1 MHVRAVAPIAAAVA
15 LCLSSLSAIAAE
27 IKPAELLEQAKAEQ
41 SAYIETVKQLVA
53 VDTGTGQAEG
63 LATVSKMLIERL
75 QALGAQVSTSPATP
89 SAGDN
94 IVGTLKGTGSK
105 DFLLMVHYDTV
116 FAEGT
121 AAERPFRMDEQ
132 RAYGP
137 GVADAKGGV
146 AMILHALEL
155 LKAQQF
161 DDYGTITVLFN
172 PDEEMGSAGSKKIIA
187 ELARK
192 HDYVFS
198 YEPPDSDAV
207 TTATNGI
214 NAVMLEVKGKS
225 SHAGSAPE
233 DGRNAVLELAHQ
245 LVQLKELGD
254 PDKGTTVSWTMIAG
268 GEKRNII
275 PNKATA
281 EADMRYSDISETER
295 VLADAQKIIGN
306 KLIDDTR
313 VELRV
318 DKGRPPLAKNPAS
331 ERLAE
336 TAQRLYGEI
345 DQRIE
350 PIAMRFGTDAGYAY
364 VPDSDK
370 PAVLETMGVVGAGL
384 HSEDEYI
391 ELSSIAPRR
400 YLTTA
405 MIRALS
411 AEDAAR

>member
-15 LCLSSLSAIAAE
+15 LCLSSLSANAAE

-63 LATVSKMLIERL
+63 LATVSQMLVERL

-161 DDYGTITVLFN
+161 DEYGTITVLFN

-233 DGRNAVLELAHQ
+233 DGRNAALELAHQ

-254 PDKGTTVSWTMIAG
+254 PDKGTTVSWTMVAG

-391 ELSSIAPRR
+391 ELSSIAPRL

-411 AEDAAR
+411 AESAAR

>member
-15 LCLSSLSAIAAE
+15 LCLSSLSAMAAE

-63 LATVSKMLIERL
+63 LATVSQMLVERL
-75 QALGAQVSTSPATP
+75 QALGAEVSTSPATP

-94 IVGTLKGTGSK
+94 IVGTLKGSGGK

-161 DDYGTITVLFN
+161 DAYGTITILFN

-198 YEPPDSDAV
+198 YEPPDRDAV

-233 DGRNAVLELAHQ
+233 EGRNAVLELAHQ
-245 LVQLKELGD
+245 LVQLKDLGD

-295 VLADAQKIIGN
+295 VLADAQKIIEN

-391 ELSSIAPRR
+391 ELSSIAPRL

>member
-1 MHVRAVAPIAAAVA
+1 MPIRAVAPIAAAVA

-161 DDYGTITVLFN
+161 DEYGTITVLFN

-245 LVQLKELGD
+245 LVQLKDLGD

-281 EADMRYSDISETER
+281 EADMRYSDISETQR
-295 VLADAQKIIGN
+295 VLADAQKIIEN

-391 ELSSIAPRR
+391 ELSSIAPRL

>member
-15 LCLSSLSAIAAE
+15 LCLSSLSAMAAE
-27 IKPAELLEQAKAEQ
+27 IKSAELLEQAKAEQ

-53 VDTGTGQAEG
+53 VDTGTGQAVG
-63 LATVSKMLIERL
+63 LATVSQMLVERL
-75 QALGAQVSTSPATP
+75 QALGAEVSTSPAAP

-94 IVGTLKGTGSK
+94 IVGTLKGTGSR

-198 YEPPDSDAV
+198 YEPPDRDAV

-233 DGRNAVLELAHQ
+233 EGRNAVLELAHQ

-295 VLADAQKIIGN
+295 VLADAQKIIEN

-350 PIAMRFGTDAGYAY
+350 LIAMRFGTDAGYAY

-391 ELSSIAPRR
+391 ELSSIAPRL

>member
-1 MHVRAVAPIAAAVA
+1 MPIRAIAPIAAAVA

-53 VDTGTGQAEG
+53 VDTGTGQAAG
-63 LATVSKMLIERL
+63 LATVSQMLVERL
-75 QALGAQVSTSPATP
+75 QALGAEVSTSPATP

-94 IVGTLKGTGSK
+94 IVGTLKGSGSK

-121 AAERPFRMDEQ
+121 AAERPLRMDDK

-161 DDYGTITVLFN
+161 DAYGTITVLFN

-233 DGRNAVLELAHQ
+233 DGRNAVMELAHQ
-245 LVQLKELGD
+245 LVQLKDLGD

-281 EADMRYSDISETER
+281 EADMRYSDISETDR
-295 VLADAQKIIGN
+295 VLTDAQKIIGN

-336 TAQRLYGEI
+336 TAQRLYSEI

-384 HSEDEYI
+384 HSEEEYI
-391 ELSSIAPRR
+391 ELSSIAPRL

-411 AEDAAR
+411 AEQAP

>member
-15 LCLSSLSAIAAE
+15 LCLSSLSAMAAE

-63 LATVSKMLIERL
+63 LATVSQLLVERL
-75 QALGAQVSTSPATP
+75 QTLGAEVSTSSATP

-94 IVGTLKGTGSK
+94 IVGTLKGSGGK

-146 AMILHALEL
+146 AMILQALEL

-161 DDYGTITVLFN
+161 DAYGTITVLFN

-187 ELARK
+187 ELASK

-198 YEPPDSDAV
+198 YEPPDRDAV

-233 DGRNAVLELAHQ
+233 EGRNAVLELAHQ
-245 LVQLKELGD
+245 LVQLKDLGD

-281 EADMRYSDISETER
+281 EADMRYSDISETDR

-391 ELSSIAPRR
+391 ELSSIAPRL

>member
-15 LCLSSLSAIAAE
+15 LCLSSLSVMAAE
-27 IKPAELLEQAKAEQ
+27 LKPAELLEQARAEQ
-41 SAYIETVKQLVA
+41 SAYLETVKKLVA
-53 VDTGTGQAEG
+53 VDTGTGQAKG
-63 LATVSKMLIERL
+63 LATVSQMLVERL
-75 QALGAQVSTSPATP
+75 QALGAEVSTSAATP

-94 IVGTLKGTGSK
+94 IVGTLKGTGGK

-155 LKAQQF
+155 LKAQRF
-161 DDYGTITVLFN
+161 DGYGTITVLFN

-198 YEPPDSDAV
+198 YEPPDRDAV

-245 LVQLKELGD
+245 LVQLKDLGD
-254 PDKGTTVSWTMIAG
+254 PDKGTTVNWTMIAG

-281 EADMRYSDISETER
+281 EADMRYSDISETDR
-295 VLADAQKIIGN
+295 VLADAQKIIEN
-306 KLIDDTR
+306 RLIDDTR
-313 VELRV
+313 VELRI

-331 ERLAE
+331 ERLVA

-364 VPDSDK
+364 VPGSDK

-384 HSEDEYI
+384 HAEDEYI
-391 ELSSIAPRR
+391 ELSSIAPRL

-411 AEDAAR
+411 VEPAP

>member
-1 MHVRAVAPIAAAVA
+1 M
-15 LCLSSLSAIAAE
+15 AAE
-27 IKPAELLEQAKAEQ
+27 LKPAELLEQARAEQ
-41 SAYIETVKQLVA
+41 SAYLETVKKLVA
-53 VDTGTGQAEG
+53 VDTGTGQAKG
-63 LATVSKMLIERL
+63 LATVSQMLVERL
-75 QALGAQVSTSPATP
+75 QALGAEVSTSAATP

-94 IVGTLKGTGSK
+94 IVGTLKGTGGK

-121 AAERPFRMDEQ
+121 AAERPFRMDER

-155 LKAQQF
+155 LKAQRF

-198 YEPPDSDAV
+198 YEPPDRDAV

-245 LVQLKELGD
+245 LVQLKDLGD
-254 PDKGTTVSWTMIAG
+254 PDKGTTVNWTMIAG

-281 EADMRYSDISETER
+281 EADMRYSDISETDR
-295 VLADAQKIIGN
+295 VLADAQKIIEN
-306 KLIDDTR
+306 RLIDDTR
-313 VELRV
+313 VELRI

-331 ERLAE
+331 ERLVA

-364 VPDSDK
+364 VPGSDK

-384 HSEDEYI
+384 HAEDEYI
-391 ELSSIAPRR
+391 ELSSIAPRL

-411 AEDAAR
+411 TEPAPD

>member
-1 MHVRAVAPIAAAVA
+1 MYLRAVTPLAAAIA
-15 LCLSSLSAIAAE
+15 LCLSPLTGQAAE
-27 IKPAELLEQAKAEQ
+27 LQPAELLAQAKAEQ
-41 SAYIETVKQLVA
+41 PAYLETVKQLVA
-53 VDTGTGQAEG
+53 VDTGTGQQAG
-63 LATVSKMLIERL
+63 LSTVSQMLVERL
-75 QALGAQVSTSPATP
+75 KALGAEVSSRPATP

-94 IVGTLKGTGSK
+94 IVGTLKGQGSK

-116 FAEGT
+116 FAEGS
-121 AAERPFRMDEQ
+121 AAERPFRIDDS

-155 LKAQQF
+155 LRDQQF

-172 PDEEMGSAGSKKIIA
+172 PDEEMGSKGSKAIIA
-187 ELARK
+187 ELARQ

-198 YEPPDSDAV
+198 YEPPDRDAV

-214 NAVMLEVKGKS
+214 NAVMLEVRGKS

-233 DGRNAVLELAHQ
+233 DGRNAVMELAHQ
-245 LVQLKELGD
+245 LTQLRDLGD
-254 PDKGTTVSWTMIAG
+254 ADKGTTVNWTLIDG

-275 PNKATA
+275 PDQATA

-295 VLADAQKIIGN
+295 VLADGRRIIEN
-306 KLIDDTR
+306 RLIDDTR
-313 VELRV
+313 VELRI
-318 DKGRPPLAKNPAS
+318 DKGRPPLADNPGS
-331 ERLAE
+331 RRLAE

-345 DQRIE
+345 DQDIE

-384 HSEDEYI
+384 HSEDEYL
-391 ELSSIAPRR
+391 ELASIAPRL

-411 AEDAAR
+411 TDAP

>member
-15 LCLSSLSAIAAE
+15 LCLSSLSAMAAE
-27 IKPAELLEQAKAEQ
+27 IKPAELLKQAKAEQ
-41 SAYIETVKQLVA
+41 SAYIATVKQLVA
-53 VDTGTGQAEG
+53 VDTGTGQVEG
-63 LATVSKMLIERL
+63 LATVSQMLVERL
-75 QALGAQVSTSPATP
+75 QALGAEVSTSPATP

-121 AAERPFRMDEQ
+121 AAERPFRMDEK

-198 YEPPDSDAV
+198 YEPPDRDAV

-233 DGRNAVLELAHQ
+233 EGRNAVLELAHQ
-245 LVQLKELGD
+245 LVQLKDLGD

-295 VLADAQKIIGN
+295 VLAAAQKIIEN
-306 KLIDDTR
+306 KLIDETR

-391 ELSSIAPRR
+391 ELSSIAPRL

>member
-15 LCLSSLSAIAAE
+15 LCLSSLSAMAAE
-27 IKPAELLEQAKAEQ
+27 IKHAELFEQAKAEK

-63 LATVSKMLIERL
+63 LATVSQMLVERL
-75 QALGAQVSTSPATP
+75 QTLGAEVSTSSATP

-94 IVGTLKGTGSK
+94 IVGTLKGSGGK

-161 DDYGTITVLFN
+161 DAYGTITVLFN

-198 YEPPDSDAV
+198 YEPPDRDAV

-233 DGRNAVLELAHQ
+233 EGRNAVLELAHQ
-245 LVQLKELGD
+245 LVQLKDLGN

-295 VLADAQKIIGN
+295 VLADAQKIIEN

-391 ELSSIAPRR
+391 ELSSIAPRL

>member
-1 MHVRAVAPIAAAVA
+1 MYLRAVTPLAAAIA
-15 LCLSSLSAIAAE
+15 LCLSPLTGQAADLQ
-27 IKPAELLEQAKAEQ
+27 PAELLAQAKAEQ
-41 SAYIETVKQLVA
+41 PAYLETVKQLVA
-53 VDTGTGQAEG
+53 VDTGTGQQAG
-63 LATVSKMLIERL
+63 LSTVSQMLVERL
-75 QALGAQVSTSPATP
+75 KALGAEVSSRPATP

-94 IVGTLKGTGSK
+94 IVGTLKGQGSK

-121 AAERPFRMDEQ
+121 AAERPFRIDDS

-155 LKAQQF
+155 LRDQQF

-172 PDEEMGSAGSKKIIA
+172 PDEEMGSKGSKSIIA
-187 ELARK
+187 ELARQ

-198 YEPPDSDAV
+198 YEPPDRDAV

-214 NAVMLEVKGKS
+214 NAVMLEVGGKS

-233 DGRNAVLELAHQ
+233 DGRNAVMELAHQ
-245 LVQLKELGD
+245 LTQLRNLGD
-254 PDKGTTVSWTMIAG
+254 ADKGTTVNWTLIDG

-275 PNKATA
+275 PDQATA
-281 EADMRYSDISETER
+281 EADMRYSDLSETER
-295 VLADAQKIIGN
+295 VLADGRRIIEN
-306 KLIDDTR
+306 RLIDDTR
-313 VELRV
+313 VELRI
-318 DKGRPPLAKNPAS
+318 DKGRPPLADNPGS
-331 ERLAE
+331 RRLAE

-345 DQRIE
+345 DQDIE

-384 HSEDEYI
+384 HSEDEYL
-391 ELSSIAPRR
+391 ELASIAPRL

-411 AEDAAR
+411 TDAP

>member
-27 IKPAELLEQAKAEQ
+27 IKPAELLEQPKAEQ

-161 DDYGTITVLFN
+161 DEYGTITVLFN

-245 LVQLKELGD
+245 LVQLKDLGD

-391 ELSSIAPRR
+391 ELSSIAPRL

-411 AEDAAR
+411 AESAAR

>member
-15 LCLSSLSAIAAE
+15 LCLSSLSAMAAE
-27 IKPAELLEQAKAEQ
+27 LKPAELLEQAKAEQ

-53 VDTGTGQAEG
+53 VDTGTGQAAG
-63 LATVSKMLIERL
+63 LATVSQMLFERL
-75 QALGAQVSTSPATP
+75 QALGAEVSTSPATP

-94 IVGTLKGTGSK
+94 IVGTLKGNGGK

-121 AAERPFRMDEQ
+121 AAERPFRMDEK

-161 DDYGTITVLFN
+161 DAYGTITVLFN

-295 VLADAQKIIGN
+295 VLADAQKVIEN
-306 KLIDDTR
+306 TLIDDTR

-318 DKGRPPLAKNPAS
+318 DKGRPPLAKNAAS

-336 TAQRLYGEI
+336 TAQRLYSEI

-391 ELSSIAPRR
+391 ELSSIAPRL

-411 AEDAAR
+411 AEQAP

>member
-1 MHVRAVAPIAAAVA
+1 MPIRAVAPIAAAVA

-63 LATVSKMLIERL
+63 LATVSKMLVERL

-161 DDYGTITVLFN
+161 DEYGTITVLFN

-245 LVQLKELGD
+245 LVQLKDLDD

-295 VLADAQKIIGN
+295 VLADAQKIIED

-391 ELSSIAPRR
+391 ELSSIAPRL

-411 AEDAAR
+411 AEQAP

>member
-1 MHVRAVAPIAAAVA
+1 MPIRAIAPIAAAVA
-15 LCLSSLSAIAAE
+15 LCLSSLSAMAAE

-41 SAYIETVKQLVA
+41 SDYIETVKQLVA

-63 LATVSKMLIERL
+63 LTTVSQMLVERL
-75 QALGAQVSTSPATP
+75 QALGAEVSTSAATP

-94 IVGTLKGTGSK
+94 IVGTLKGSGSK

-121 AAERPFRMDEQ
+121 AAERPFRMVEQ

-161 DDYGTITVLFN
+161 DAYGTITVLFN
-172 PDEEMGSAGSKKIIA
+172 PDEEMGSAGSKKIIT

-198 YEPPDSDAV
+198 YEPPDRDAV
-207 TTATNGI
+207 TTSTNGI

-233 DGRNAVLELAHQ
+233 EGRNAVLELAHQ

-295 VLADAQKIIGN
+295 VLADAQKVIEN
-306 KLIDDTR
+306 TLIDDTR

-391 ELSSIAPRR
+391 ELSSIAPRL

>member
-15 LCLSSLSAIAAE
+15 LCLSSLSAMAAE

-41 SAYIETVKQLVA
+41 SAYIATVKQLVA

-63 LATVSKMLIERL
+63 LATVSQMLVERL
-75 QALGAQVSTSPATP
+75 QALGAEVSTSPAAP

-94 IVGTLKGTGSK
+94 IVGTLKGSGGK

-198 YEPPDSDAV
+198 YEPPDRDAV

-233 DGRNAVLELAHQ
+233 EGRNAVLELAHQ
-245 LVQLKELGD
+245 LVQLKDLGD

-295 VLADAQKIIGN
+295 VLAAAQKIIEN
-306 KLIDDTR
+306 KLIDETR

-391 ELSSIAPRR
+391 ELSSIAPRL

>member
-1 MHVRAVAPIAAAVA
+1 MHVRPSPLAAAIA
-15 LCLSSLSAIAAE
+15 LCFFSLNGLAADL
-27 IKPAELLEQAKAEQ
+27 KPAELLEQAEAERKP
-41 SAYIETVKQLVA
+41 YLETVKELVA
-53 VDTGTGQAEG
+53 VDTGTGQEKG
-63 LATVSKMLIERL
+63 LATVSQMLVKRL
-75 QALGAQVSTSPATP
+75 EALGATVTTTPATP

-94 IVGTLKGTGSK
+94 IVGTLKGSGTK

-146 AMILHALEL
+146 AMILHSLKL
-155 LKAQQF
+155 LKEQNF
-161 DDYGTITVLFN
+161 DGFGTITVLFN
-172 PDEEMGSAGSKKIIA
+172 PDEEMGSSGSKKIIG

-198 YEPPDSDAV
+198 YEPPDKDAV

-233 DGRNAVLELAHQ
+233 EGRNAVMELAHQ
-245 LVQLKELGD
+245 LVQLRDLGD
-254 PDKGTTVSWTMIAG
+254 PDKGTTVNWTMIKG

-275 PNKATA
+275 PDSAAA
-281 EADMRYSDISETER
+281 EADMRYSDLSEYDR
-295 VLADAQKIIGN
+295 VLADAQRIVKDQ
-306 KLIDDTR
+306 LIEATT
-313 VELRV
+313 VELRI
-318 DKGRPPLAKNPAS
+318 DKGRPPLAKNAGS
-331 ERLAE
+331 AHLAE
-336 TAQRLYGEI
+336 TAKELYGEI
-345 DQRIE
+345 GKNIE

-384 HSEDEYI
+384 HSDEEYL
-391 ELSSIAPRR
+391 ELASIAPRL
-400 YLTTA
+400 YLTVA
-405 MIRALS
+405 MIKTLS
-411 AEDAAR
+411 GESQ

>member
-1 MHVRAVAPIAAAVA
+1 MHVLAVAPIAAAVA
-15 LCLSSLSAIAAE
+15 LCLSSLSANAAE

-391 ELSSIAPRR
+391 ELSSIAPRL

>member
-391 ELSSIAPRR
+391 ELSSIAPRL

>member
-1 MHVRAVAPIAAAVA
+1 MYLRAVTPLAAAIA
-15 LCLSSLSAIAAE
+15 LCLSPLTGQAAE
-27 IKPAELLEQAKAEQ
+27 LQPAELLAQAKAEQ
-41 SAYIETVKQLVA
+41 PAYLETVKQLVA
-53 VDTGTGQAEG
+53 VDTGTGQQAG
-63 LATVSKMLIERL
+63 LSTVSQMLVERL
-75 QALGAQVSTSPATP
+75 KALGAEVSSRPATP

-94 IVGTLKGTGSK
+94 IVGTLKGQGSK

-121 AAERPFRMDEQ
+121 AAERPFRIDDS

-155 LKAQQF
+155 LRDQQF

-172 PDEEMGSAGSKKIIA
+172 PDEEMGSKGSKSIIA
-187 ELARK
+187 ELARQ

-198 YEPPDSDAV
+198 YEPPDRDAV

-214 NAVMLEVKGKS
+214 NAVMLEVRGKS

-233 DGRNAVLELAHQ
+233 DGRNAVMELAHQ
-245 LVQLKELGD
+245 LTQLRDLGD
-254 PDKGTTVSWTMIAG
+254 ADKGTTVNWTLIDG

-275 PNKATA
+275 PDQATA

-295 VLADAQKIIGN
+295 VLADGRRIIEN
-306 KLIDDTR
+306 RLIDDTR
-313 VELRV
+313 VELRI
-318 DKGRPPLAKNPAS
+318 DKGRPPLADNPGS
-331 ERLAE
+331 RRLAE

-345 DQRIE
+345 DQDIE

-384 HSEDEYI
+384 HSEDEYL
-391 ELSSIAPRR
+391 ELASIAPRL

-411 AEDAAR
+411 TDAP

>member
-161 DDYGTITVLFN
+161 DDYGTITALFN

-245 LVQLKELGD
+245 LVQLKDLGD

-275 PNKATA
+275 PNKASA

-295 VLADAQKIIGN
+295 VLADAQKIIGD

-391 ELSSIAPRR
+391 ELSSIAPRL

-411 AEDAAR
+411 AEQAP

>member
-1 MHVRAVAPIAAAVA
+1 MYLRAVTPLAAAIA
-15 LCLSSLSAIAAE
+15 LCLSPLTGQAAE
-27 IKPAELLEQAKAEQ
+27 LQPAELLAQAKAEQ
-41 SAYIETVKQLVA
+41 PAYLETVKQLVA
-53 VDTGTGQAEG
+53 VDTGTGQQAG
-63 LATVSKMLIERL
+63 LSTVSQMLVERL
-75 QALGAQVSTSPATP
+75 KALGAEVSSRPATP

-94 IVGTLKGTGSK
+94 IVGTLKGQGSK

-121 AAERPFRMDEQ
+121 AAERPFRIDDS

-155 LKAQQF
+155 LRDQQF

-172 PDEEMGSAGSKKIIA
+172 PDEEMGSKGSKAIIA
-187 ELARK
+187 ELARQ

-198 YEPPDSDAV
+198 YEPPDRDAV

-214 NAVMLEVKGKS
+214 NAVMLEVGGKS

-233 DGRNAVLELAHQ
+233 DGRNAVMELAHQ
-245 LVQLKELGD
+245 LTQLRDLGD
-254 PDKGTTVSWTMIAG
+254 ADKGTTVNWTLIDG

-275 PNKATA
+275 PDQATA
-281 EADMRYSDISETER
+281 EADMRYSDLSETER
-295 VLADAQKIIGN
+295 VLADGRRIIEN
-306 KLIDDTR
+306 RLIDDTR
-313 VELRV
+313 VELRI
-318 DKGRPPLAKNPAS
+318 DKGRPPLADNPGS
-331 ERLAE
+331 RSLAE

-345 DQRIE
+345 DQGIE

-384 HSEDEYI
+384 HSEDEYL
-391 ELSSIAPRR
+391 ELASIAPRL

-411 AEDAAR
+411 TDAP